1 MYRILIV
8 DDEKLIRT
16 AVHEF
21 AGFLGYEV
29 TEAENGMEA
38 VRLCRQEDFDIII
51 MDVMMPVLDG
61 FTAFRKIREFK
72 DIPVLMLSAKGQEY
86 DKLYG
91 FELGIEDYV
100 VKPFSMKELM
110 ARVNVI
116 IQRYRKIKQAGQV
129 CVEKDRI
136 EEDGLVIDPAA
147 REAALNGKTLELRP
161 KEFDLLLFLVTNKN
175 IVFSRESL
183 LEKVWGYDYGGD
195 DRTVDS
201 QIKLL
206 RQALGDYRTHIVTCR
221 GIGYKFTTEEYEVQR

>member
-1 MYRILIV
+1 
-8 DDEKLIRT
+8 
-16 AVHEF
+16 
-21 AGFLGYEV
+21 
-29 TEAENGMEA
+29 MEA
-38 VRLCRQEDFDIII
+38 VNLCRKEDFDIII

-61 FTAFRKIREFK
+61 FTAFQKIREFK

-116 IQRYRKIKQAGQV
+116 IQRYKKIKQVGQV
-129 CVEKDRI
+129 PVGNELI
-136 EEDGLVIDPAA
+136 EEDGLVINPAA
-147 REAALNGKTLELRP
+147 REAVLNGSPLELRP
-161 KEFDLLLFLVTNKN
+161 KEFDLLLFLLTNKN

-183 LEKVWGYDYGGD
+183 LEKVWGYDYEGD

-206 RQALGDYRTHIVTCR
+206 RQALGDYRRHIVTCR
-221 GIGYKFTTEEYEVQR
+221 GIGYKFTTEKYEV